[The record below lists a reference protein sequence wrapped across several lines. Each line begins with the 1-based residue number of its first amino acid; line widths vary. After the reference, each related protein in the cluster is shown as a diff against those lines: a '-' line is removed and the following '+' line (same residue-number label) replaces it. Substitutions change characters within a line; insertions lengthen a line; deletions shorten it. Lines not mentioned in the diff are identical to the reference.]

1 MASGSLDQQIALLYD
16 ELKRLARSQMRRERA
31 DHTLSATALVNE
43 AYLRLAGAGTVW
55 ESRAHFFGSAANA
68 MRRVLVDHARA
79 HDADKRGA
87 DWSRVTMTLSNDEI
101 RSQVSAADEPM
112 SVLDLDRA
120 LEHLG
125 ARDPRQAQIVELRYF
140 GGFTIEQVADIME
153 LSSATVKRE
162 WLVAKLF
169 LRRALQS

>member
-1 MASGSLDQQIALLYD
+1 MGSSTLDQQVALLYD
-16 ELKRLARSQMRRERA
+16 ELRRLARSQMRHERA

-43 AYLRLAGAGTVW
+43 AYLRLAGADTPW

-79 HDADKRGA
+79 HQADKRGA
-87 DWSRVTMTLSNDEI
+87 DWSRVTMTLSNDDI
-101 RSQVSAADEPM
+101 QSLANPDDEPM
-112 SVLDLDRA
+112 ALLDLDRA
-120 LEHLG
+120 LAQLG
-125 ARDPRQAQIVELRYF
+125 ERDPRQAQIVELRYF
-140 GGFTIEQVADIME
+140 GGFTIEQVADLMD